1 MFSLCLCYLLLLS
14 LYVTMAIFL
23 CDDWLSVVNKEGGE
37 YDQFTMLLTQCG
49 ELRNV
54 LGFGFFFSS
63 EKKKRDRFM

>member
-1 MFSLCLCYLLLLS
+1 
-14 LYVTMAIFL
+14 MAIFL